1 MEGFFISSCKSRRI
15 RNSKQRLIAIIELS
29 SSREVVNSGDSLKNC
44 GIVREVAAV
53 ARGQDM
59 PFFEV
64 GKGMFNSDS
73 TASEFGIAGLLGG
86 RQRAIFRLF
95 LRQNYRR

>member
-1 MEGFFISSCKSRRI
+1 M
-15 RNSKQRLIAIIELS
+15 LELFS
-29 SSREVVNSGDSLKNC
+29 PGEVVNSGDSLENG

-64 GKGMFNSDS
+64 GKGMFNSDPA
-73 TASEFGIAGLLGG
+73 TSEFGIAGLLGG
-86 RQRAIFRLF
+86 RQRAVFRLF